1 MVSDYYLS
9 LVPTNLHETYNLDFD
24 FRKKKLMTLNYVSPY
39 TTMGLLTW
47 KVPSSQTR
55 EADSISG
62 LTFPSIMTEN
72 DFFCPIDVK
81 DRTFGFT
88 WISIKDGDTTLAL

>member
-39 TTMGLLTW
+39 TTMGLLT
-47 KVPSSQTR
+47 
-55 EADSISG
+55 
-62 LTFPSIMTEN
+62 
-72 DFFCPIDVK
+72 
-81 DRTFGFT
+81 
-88 WISIKDGDTTLAL
+88 